1 MKKFASIALSAAM
14 LLTLFAGCGAKET
27 APETTVAPETTAAPE
42 TTVVPD
48 ETMLPENTD
57 DVMEIPGAEDLN
69 ETGKFI
75 EKIYENH
82 AALDLPIMT
91 TNLNIEDPD
100 LLVYN
105 TGLTASDKLAE
116 GAVSEL
122 MMGQPYSM
130 VVLKVKDAADAAA
143 VAQEMFD
150 NIDQRKWICVE
161 ADTKTV
167 GYAGDLVF
175 LFMVGSDFD
184 ENVSTQSMMEAFKA
198 AAGAEVTEIG

>member
-1 MKKFASIALSAAM
+1 MKKFASIALCAAM
-14 LLTLFAGCGAKET
+14 LLTLFAACGAKET
-27 APETTVAPETTAAPE
+27 AHETTLAPETTAAPE
-42 TTVVPD
+42 TT
-48 ETMLPENTD
+48 LAPEDTQ
-57 DVMEIPGAEDLN
+57 AEDDFEMPEAEELN
-69 ETGKFI
+69 EAGKFI
-75 EKIYENH
+75 EKVYENH
-82 AALDLPIMT
+82 VALDLPIMT
-91 TNLNIEDPD
+91 TNLDISDAD

-184 ENVSTQSMMEAFKA
+184 ENVSTQSMMDAFKA
-198 AAGAEVTEIG
+198 ASGMEVTEIG